1 MLYNSGIQ
9 GLLPLHGLLS
19 TAGTSGANAVFLNS
33 FEHFHANDTMGH
45 CSYSRRKK
53 KKTNKTTQNNNKENH
68 THTHKDKIN
77 KKDKRKKGTF
87 SPLSPDPV

>member
-53 KKTNKTTQNNNKENH
+53 KKPTKQHKTTTKKTTH
-68 THTHKDKIN
+68 THTKTK
-77 KKDKRKKGTF
+77 
-87 SPLSPDPV
+87 